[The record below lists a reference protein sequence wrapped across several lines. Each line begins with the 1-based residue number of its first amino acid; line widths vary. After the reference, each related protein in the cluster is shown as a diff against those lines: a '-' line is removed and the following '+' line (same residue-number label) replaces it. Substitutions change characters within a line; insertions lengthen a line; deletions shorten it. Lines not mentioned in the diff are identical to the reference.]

1 MCFASALVS
10 QKICCLQAHD
20 GVFTRTNAS
29 IHIHACTYMYEES
42 ERCIGVSTCIPCVLS
57 SSILWS
63 ATYLAAISKVITICA
78 SSSNVCLIVMRD
90 RRISGYSFKNYS
102 YFLCAFKRFG
112 DLAIRDLSIRAI
124 QHRYFKYRHFLTF
137 FPKI

>member
-1 MCFASALVS
+1 MHRSFHVHPLRPFVFHPLVRH
-10 QKICCLQAHD
+10 LLGRH
-20 GVFTRTNAS
+20 F
-29 IHIHACTYMYEES
+29 
-42 ERCIGVSTCIPCVLS
+42 
-57 SSILWS
+57 
-63 ATYLAAISKVITICA
+63 ITVCA

-137 FPKI
+137 SPKIQYFVFRYCRVSTFGQEYRTSDTAH